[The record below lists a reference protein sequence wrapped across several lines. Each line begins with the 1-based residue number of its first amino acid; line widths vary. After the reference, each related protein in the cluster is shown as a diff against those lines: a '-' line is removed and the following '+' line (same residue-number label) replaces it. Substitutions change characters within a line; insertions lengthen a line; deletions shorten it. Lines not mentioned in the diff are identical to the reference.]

1 MLTADHPNALW
12 LREVYGVDLQPDP
25 ADAGLTQEERDR
37 RHAEHVA
44 QSMARMSPDLI
55 IHTGGVKLAVTAD
68 MAFMKAYGR
77 RRASLSDSGDVSIIA
92 INQVLADDTYGILHF
107 RSRTKRGDHVWER
120 VGMGAWRFEDGMA
133 VEHWE
138 LSNGP
143 KWDAYYLEGDP
154 DFNGDAIEY
163 WTRGQR

>member
-12 LREVYGVDLQPDP
+12 LAEMYGIDQHPD
-25 ADAGLTQEERDR
+25 AAGLTFEERER
-37 RHAEHVA
+37 RHTEHLA
-44 QSMARMSPDLI
+44 KHMARMSPDLI
-55 IHTGGVKLAVTAD
+55 VHTGGVRLAVTGD

-77 RRASLSDSGDVSIIA
+77 RRALLSDSGDVAILA
-92 INQVLADDTYGILHF
+92 INQILADDTYGILHF
-107 RSRTKRGDHVWER
+107 RSRTSRGDNVWER
-120 VGMGAWRFEDGMA
+120 TGMGAWRFEDGIA

-163 WTRGQR
+163 WTRE